1 MVGTVG
7 ASSPRGDPCSSTS
20 VTCVRVDILSKEY
33 PPQIY
38 GGAGVHVAE
47 LVAGAAR
54 PRRHRRAGPLLRWSA
69 GRGRAPPGT
78 PTCRSWPPP
87 TPPCR
92 PSGSTWRWP
101 ADCVGAD
108 LVHSHTWYANM
119 AGHLG
124 SLLAGMPHVVS
135 AHSLEPLRPWKA
147 EQLGGGYAISS
158 WVERTAYE
166 AAAGIIA
173 VSAGMRADVLQ
184 ELPLGRPRPGST
196 SCTTA
201 STPSCGPRAEDH
213 GRRPPPRRRPRPAL
227 GRLRRADHPAEG
239 AALLPARR
247 PRRCRRRCSSCSAP
261 ARPTP
266 RRSRPR
272 SRR

>member
-1 MVGTVG
+1 M
-7 ASSPRGDPCSSTS
+7 
-20 VTCVRVDILSKEY
+20 RVDILSKEY

-47 LVAGAAR
+47 LVRALRAR
-54 PRRHRRAGPLLRWSA
+54 GDIDARVRCFGGPRDEQGTTGYADLPQLGVRQRRPADP
-69 GRGRAPPGT
+69 RAW
-78 PTCRSWPPP
+78 TC
-87 TPPCR
+87 TMA
-92 PSGSTWRWP
+92 

-124 SLLAGMPHVVS
+124 SLLAGIPHVVS
-135 AHSLEPLRPWKA
+135 AHSLEPMRPWKA

-173 VSAGMRADVLQ
+173 VSAGMRADVLRSYPSVDPAKVHVVHNGIDSQ
-184 ELPLGRPRPGST
+184 LLGARR
-196 SCTTA
+196 
-201 STPSCGPRAEDH
+201 GPR
-213 GRRPPPRRRPRPAL
+213 RRAPPRRRPRPAL

-239 AALLPARR
+239 PALLPARR
-247 PRRCRRRCSSCSAP
+247 PRRCRRRCSWCSAP